1 MVYKI
6 KDMLM
11 RLSPGEQEEISWF
24 LSTLILNKPR
34 RSPIVKA
41 VGGQERVIKLQLQT
55 FQRMPGEVIAE
66 YMTDE
71 ERDEYEVLIQ

>member
-1 MVYKI
+1 MVKKI
-6 KDMLM
+6 TDMLM
-11 RLSPGEQEEISWF
+11 KLRPDEQEEISWF

-34 RSPIVKA
+34 RNPVVKA
-41 VGGQERVIKLQLQT
+41 VGGQERIIKLQLRA
-55 FQRMPGEVIAE
+55 FQRMPGDVIAE